1 MGRRSGDTRAAE
13 SRRQQGKKAS
23 FEIFG
28 GKARANRDRRRDK
41 TTHLAAHRVGS
52 GQRIAR
58 RSKGCDARFACSVV
72 GLCVFIAVMLFAYF
86 QLVHELADGAPS

>member
-1 MGRRSGDTRAAE
+1 MGRRSLRNRGGMR
-13 SRRQQGKKAS
+13 GGS

-28 GKARANRDRRRDK
+28 GKARANRNRRRDK
-41 TTHLAAHRVGS
+41 TMHLAAHRVG

-72 GLCVFIAVMLFAYF
+72 ALCVFIAVMLFVYF
-86 QLVHELADGAPS
+86 QLVQLADDSAQ